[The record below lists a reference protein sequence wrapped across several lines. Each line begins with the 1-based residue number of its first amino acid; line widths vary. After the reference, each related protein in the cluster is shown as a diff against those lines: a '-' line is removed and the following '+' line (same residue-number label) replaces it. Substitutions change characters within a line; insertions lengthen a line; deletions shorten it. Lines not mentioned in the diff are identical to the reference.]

1 LLIHRDCVFRGVALV
16 SFAAIGFLI
25 SGCGGGSST
34 PAPTNSVTTPTPPA
48 GGGSGG
54 GTTPASSSGVVS
66 VAAGQTLTGVDVNV
80 VAPAVTP
87 PENAEVLGVTD
98 VNTGGSA
105 SNSGA
110 TIHVGS
116 TMKVLLFGHGL
127 SGNMT
132 VTISGPGDIAV
143 SNILAISSTTGTPG
157 IAFNAAVSGTAAL
170 GARTVYLKST
180 NGDITTFTG
189 GLEVIP

>member
-1 LLIHRDCVFRGVALV
+1 
-16 SFAAIGFLI
+16 
-25 SGCGGGSST
+25 
-34 PAPTNSVTTPTPPA
+34 
-48 GGGSGG
+48 
-54 GTTPASSSGVVS
+54 VS
-66 VAAGQTLTGVDVNV
+66 VAAGQTLTGADINV
-80 VAPAVTP
+80 VAPAITP

-110 TIHVGS
+110 SIHVGS
-116 TMKVLLFGHGL
+116 TKKVLIFGSGL
-127 SGNMT
+127 TGNMT
-132 VTISGPGDIAV
+132 VNISGPGDIAV
-143 SNILAISSTTGTPG
+143 SNIRAISSTTGTPG
-157 IAFNAAVSGTAAL
+157 IAFDAAVSGSAGL